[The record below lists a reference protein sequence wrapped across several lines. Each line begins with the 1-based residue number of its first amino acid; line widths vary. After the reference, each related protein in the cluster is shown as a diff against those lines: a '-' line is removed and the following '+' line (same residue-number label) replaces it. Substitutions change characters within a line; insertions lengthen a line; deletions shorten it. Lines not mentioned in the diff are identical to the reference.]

1 MQAIRQTYEDAPV
14 AIPVPAPFQHKRLE
28 VILLLQDD
36 PEAQPKPTTATPT
49 TSAGYEEAFFLLA
62 GLSDDFMAEG
72 REQPPL
78 QERDSF

>member
-14 AIPVPAPFQHKRLE
+14 AIPVPALFQHKRLE

-36 PEAQPKPTTATPT
+36 PEPITAAPTPD
-49 TSAGYEEAFFLLA
+49 AGCEDAFFLLA

-78 QERDSF
+78 QERDNS